1 MVNPLFK
8 VAMKNKTNSG
18 KFTGKDREE
27 ADNLMPNEERL
38 LIDIIHGEMK
48 SNDSPCNVNLIT
60 LDEAAKKV
68 KYDS

>member
-8 VAMKNKTNSG
+8 VAMKNKIQSG
-18 KFTGKDREE
+18 KVMGKDSEKT
-27 ADNLMPNEERL
+27 DNLMPNEEKL

-48 SNDSPCNVNLIT
+48 SEYSSCNVNLVT
-60 LDEAAKKV
+60 LDEVAKKV